1 MESAVVMCA
10 GDTLTLDD
18 FPPTISQHNAQDMVQ
33 IPAGL
38 TLDAAEKIYI
48 NETLAANRGNKSKT
62 ADVLAIGRKTLH
74 RKLAEEEGEAS
85 AATED

>member
-1 MESAVVMCA
+1 MCV
-10 GDTLTLDD
+10 GDILTLDD
-18 FPPTISQHNAQDMVQ
+18 FPPTISQHSSQDIVQ

-48 NETLAANRGNKSKT
+48 NETLAANSGNKSKT

-74 RKLAEEEGEAS
+74 RKLAEYAKTNVETDES
-85 AATED
+85 T